1 MSILKIQK
9 ELGDRETNIVYV
21 RSAFRPIFMYPK
33 NKLHHS
39 KRQLLGLSRTQ
50 ICKLLNG
57 GQKSEVPN
65 FTVERY
71 ENGDSKYGMFG
82 IVRPFMNSEYRIL
95 VVRQQQCY
103 QYRSLSNSK
112 FQIGYEIMLSSPLSY
127 LFEWKVETIQEAVDR
142 IALLCD
148 LIRKYEP
155 AECNLPSER
164 ELQYLDG
171 LDLMFRCCSS
181 RCESD
186 TETPGEYYYDG
197 PECVCIRR

>member
-9 ELGDRETNIVYV
+9 ELGNRKTNLVYV
-21 RSAFRPIFMYPK
+21 LSGFRPVFMYPK

-39 KRQLLGLSRTQ
+39 KRQLLGLSRTR

-57 GQKSEVPN
+57 GRQN

-71 ENGDSKYGMFG
+71 ENGASKYGVFG
-82 IVRPFMNSEYRIL
+82 IVHPFVDSEYSIL

-103 QYRSLSNSK
+103 QYLSLSNSK
-112 FQIGYEIMLSSPLSY
+112 FQMGYEIMLSSPLSY
-127 LFEWKVETIQEAVDR
+127 LFEWKVETVQEAVDR

-148 LIRKYEP
+148 LIRKYDQ
-155 AECNLPSER
+155 AEHNLPTER

-171 LDLMFRCCSS
+171 LDLMFQYCSS